1 MGVDDAFVL
10 ANRRDVSRGVAKG
23 AEGHIEYSQSR
34 PKWSNKMGYEYSVCL
49 DLAVKNEAELIELS
63 YLFFS
68 QEVPHL
74 QAEWERLRTV
84 DDVSG
89 FMIAQ
94 HNQPE
99 NFSVQRYDGGSI
111 YHNCFK
117 ATYSWYTFLDK
128 WFQEVANIL
137 GDDSALLIGGVCD
150 LERYIRNGMIESDH
164 SVSMEDL

>member
-1 MGVDDAFVL
+1 MGC
-10 ANRRDVSRGVAKG
+10 
-23 AEGHIEYSQSR
+23 
-34 PKWSNKMGYEYSVCL
+34 EYSVCL
-49 DLAVKNEAELIELS
+49 DLAVKNDAAFINQS
-63 YLFFS
+63 HLFFE

-74 QAEWERLRTV
+74 RADWEGLRTV
-84 DDVSG
+84 DEVSG

-99 NFSVQRYDGGSI
+99 NFRVQRYDGGSI

-137 GDDSALLIGGVCD
+137 RDDSALEIGGECNF
-150 LERYIRNGMIESDH
+150 ECYIRNGLVESYH
-164 SVSMEDL
+164 FVAKEDL